1 MCVDPRLNSTAKSLN
16 ADWIP
21 VRPGT
26 DTALL
31 LAMAN
36 FMIAQDSFDQAF
48 IQTYTA
54 GFDKFK
60 AYVTGQEDGVPKTP
74 AWAEPIT
81 GVSAAVI
88 EGLAR
93 EYATFKPAAL
103 VAGYAPGRSAYGEQ
117 YHRAAA
123 TLSAITGNVGINGG
137 SSCGRDRALVYSF
150 GPGLPEGNRRT
161 DQR

>member
-1 MCVDPRLNSTAKSLN
+1 MCASTLASITTAKSLN

-36 FMIAQDSFDQAF
+36 FMITQDCFDQAF
-48 IQTYTA
+48 IQTYTT

-74 AWAEPIT
+74 P
-81 GVSAAVI
+81 
-88 EGLAR
+88 
-93 EYATFKPAAL
+93 
-103 VAGYAPGRSAYGEQ
+103 
-117 YHRAAA
+117 
-123 TLSAITGNVGINGG
+123 VGIRNHGG
-137 SSCGRDRALVYSF
+137 ACRD
-150 GPGLPEGNRRT
+150 N
-161 DQR
+161 